1 MIEGTADLSELIRNN
16 GVVIANDLQWK
27 EIFGWDVALGD
38 EISLE
43 VGGQKIQVKVMGI
56 VDGNIPYGGYD
67 TLFIPLEMLNTITPV
82 ENLNYQLIIDTA
94 DNEWDIV
101 KEEIQKI
108 VSSNACLYISTFNDW
123 VEAYNEKLLN
133 YRIPVYILL
142 CLSAFLELSIY

>member
-1 MIEGTADLSELIRNN
+1 MERNF
-16 GVVIANDLQWK
+16 WM
-27 EIFGWDVALGD
+27 DVALGD

-101 KEEIQKI
+101 KEEIQK
-108 VSSNACLYISTFNDW
+108 
-123 VEAYNEKLLN
+123 
-133 YRIPVYILL
+133 
-142 CLSAFLELSIY
+142 